1 MAGSVP
7 SVLIRPLAVDGAFE
21 ITPRHF
27 DDSRGTFLEWFK
39 IPSLAAVLGHGFNL
53 HQANCSVSAAGVIRG
68 MHFTDV
74 PPGQAKYVTCV
85 TGAVLDVTVDVRMG
99 SPTFASWDS
108 VLLDGVDR
116 RAVYLAEGLGHAFL
130 SLQDHSTVVYL
141 CSTGYAPE
149 HEHAVHPLDPALAI
163 DWPSTAQDGTPL
175 SLQLSDKDAVAPT
188 LDQARLTG
196 LLPDA
201 AACIARREVM
211 RTDYALQQ
219 RITAQGKP

>member
-1 MAGSVP
+1 
-7 SVLIRPLAVDGAFE
+7 VDGAFE
-21 ITPRHF
+21 ITPRQF

-39 IPSLAAVLGHGFNL
+39 TSSFAAVLGHGFNL
-53 HQANCSVSAAGVIRG
+53 QQANCSVSAAGVIRG
-68 MHFTDV
+68 VHFTDV

-85 TGAVLDVTVDVRMG
+85 TGAVLDVTVDVRIG

-108 VLLDGVDR
+108 VVLDGVDR

-130 SLQDHSTVVYL
+130 SLQDNSTVVYL

-163 DWPSTAQDGTPL
+163 DWPRTAQDGTPL

-188 LDQARLTG
+188 LEQARLTG
-196 LLPDA
+196 LLPHA
-201 AACIARREVM
+201 AACVARWEALRK
-211 RTDYALQQ
+211 DYAL
-219 RITAQGKP
+219 RESFTAQGEP